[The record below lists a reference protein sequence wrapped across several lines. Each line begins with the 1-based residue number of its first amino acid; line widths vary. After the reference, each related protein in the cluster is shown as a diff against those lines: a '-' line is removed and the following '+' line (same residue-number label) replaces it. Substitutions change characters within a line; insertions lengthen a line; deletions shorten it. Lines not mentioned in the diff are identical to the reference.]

1 MSSNNINSVARL
13 VKKDGGSETKVLQS
27 FLSLLILGY
36 FGIKIVYGGFF
47 HFYPD
52 KYYYRSVD
60 IQTNESNE
68 VSGIPANTEKIAL
81 NSFMPGMWNNEITDF
96 LSFMILAGINFVFTH
111 IPSQNIFQSGGMVD
125 SLFVIG
131 FLIGLTFPIFYQ
143 NIKNSCQMNVQN
155 QCTKHNSIVLVMS
168 IVILILLVFIQQNVS
183 SKDSKSNY
191 FIYLT
196 AITLLIIG
204 LFYTRKLSRTYQK
217 VTYYKN
223 NEDKCTYKNTGY
235 IYSSGEQLLI
245 TPAFASWILLFFFGS
260 EPSNPQLLKFVNFL
274 FGLLFGIFTSSMS
287 YYGIDYFLIK
297 VGEKSCNS
305 VDECT
310 LKDMPRPPEDTKTA
324 DANEEIVKTNNLIDM
339 NLSVNHVPTMRTIL
353 IVFIVLMMF
362 YFLYFQFKMKK

>member
-1 MSSNNINSVARL
+1 MNSNNVNSVSRL
-13 VKKDGGSETKVLQS
+13 VKNGGSETKVLQS

-60 IQTNESNE
+60 IQTNESGE
-68 VSGIPANTEKIAL
+68 LSGSNTEKIAL

-96 LSFMILAGINFVFTH
+96 VSFMILAGIIFVFTH
-111 IPSQNIFQSGGMVD
+111 VPSQNIFQSGGMVD

-131 FLIGLTFPIFYQ
+131 FLIGLTFPVFYQ
-143 NIKNSCQMNVQN
+143 NIKNSCQMGVEN

-168 IVILILLVFIQQNVS
+168 IVILIILIFIQQNVS
-183 SKDSKSNY
+183 GKDSKSNY

-204 LFYTRKLSRTYQK
+204 LFYTRKLSKTYQK

-235 IYSSGEQLLI
+235 VYSSGDQLLI
-245 TPAFASWILLFFFGS
+245 TPAFASWILLFFFGV
-260 EPSNPQLLKFVNFL
+260 EPSNASLLKFVHFL
-274 FGLLFGIFTSSMS
+274 FGMLFGIFTSSMS
-287 YYGIDYFLIK
+287 YYGIDYFLMK

-305 VDECT
+305 VEECK

-324 DANEEIVKTNNLIDM
+324 DANETVSSNIINL
-339 NLSVNHVPTMRTIL
+339 NLSTNHIPTMRTVL

-362 YFLYFQFKMKK
+362 YFLYFQLKMKK